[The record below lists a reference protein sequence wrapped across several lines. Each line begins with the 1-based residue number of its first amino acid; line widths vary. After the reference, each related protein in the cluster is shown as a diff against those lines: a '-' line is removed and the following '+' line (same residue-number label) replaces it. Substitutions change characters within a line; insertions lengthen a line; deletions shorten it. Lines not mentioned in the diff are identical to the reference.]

1 MIGLSLV
8 FNRVR
13 TLRGLVGQSRHRGEE
28 GIIRLFR
35 MKLRTILMLP
45 TQILLV
51 VNRIRIFP

>member
-8 FNRVR
+8 FHRVR
-13 TLRGLVGQSRHRGEE
+13 SLRSFIGQGRHRGEE
-28 GIIRLFR
+28 GIISFFR